1 MIAQM
6 WSKTCNKKLVK
17 VWQSGE
23 HTSFEFC
30 CGCTINTLPLWEY
43 LMSFKNFV
51 WTEDGSHE
59 KKCKN
64 MMFVPLSYLIPFT
77 LVVMLSNE
85 HHKENEWRV
94 L

>member
-1 MIAQM
+1 
-6 WSKTCNKKLVK
+6 
-17 VWQSGE
+17 
-23 HTSFEFC
+23 
-30 CGCTINTLPLWEY
+30 
-43 LMSFKNFV
+43 MSFKNFV